1 MAQVLCTRE
10 NASTLI
16 NDVKFTQTDTGM
28 LSEDIS
34 DEVAANFLEIPGYEL
49 VGEKSLTDEKLP
61 VTKKMDAEQE
71 KLHAELTA
79 RAAAV
84 GLEVNTRWNMKTFA
98 AKVTDAEAEAADK
111 AATEANKQAAG
122 NTDTAA

>member
-34 DEVAANFLEIPGYEL
+34 DEVAANFLEVPGYEL
-49 VGEKSLTDEKLP
+49 VGEKSLNDEKPP
-61 VTKKMDAEQE
+61 VNKKLDPEIE
-71 KLHAELTA
+71 KLHAELTE

-84 GLEVNTRWNMKTFA
+84 GLEVNTRWSMKTFA
-98 AKVTDAEAEAADK
+98 ERVAAAEAEAADQ
-111 AATEANKQAAG
+111 AAAEANKQDAG